1 MSHFS
6 DAARA
11 ATATVMLATLT
22 GCGDIGYQTNAA
34 PDSSSPAPSVPAPA
48 ATPAP
53 APAPVPAPAPAPAPP
68 PPPPATPPLSTTI
81 QDLSDG
87 HSVGSNR
94 WPSPQT
100 DGAPIGRFNCVINP
114 PQSLAFYAHLSILVN
129 NEPQKIPTYL
139 GASRQPPTH
148 CFYAIHT
155 HDSSGKIHVTPA
167 APGIFTLG
175 ELFEIW
181 GQPLTNTNVAGV
193 TGLPVEIYVTDNGTS
208 TKVEDSDWSSIE
220 LRDHREITIGLGT
233 PLIEIPNFTWA
244 D

>member
-1 MSHFS
+1 
-6 DAARA
+6 
-11 ATATVMLATLT
+11 V
-22 GCGDIGYQTNAA
+22 
-34 PDSSSPAPSVPAPA
+34 
-48 ATPAP
+48 
-53 APAPVPAPAPAPAPP
+53 
-68 PPPPATPPLSTTI
+68 STTI

-100 DGAPIGRFNCVINP
+100 NGDPIGRFNCVINP
-114 PQSLAFYAHLSILVN
+114 PQPLAFYAHLSILVN
-129 NEPQKIPTYL
+129 NEPQKIPKYL
-139 GASRQPPTH
+139 GAAPQPTTH

-208 TKVEDSDWSSIE
+208 TKVEDADWSNIE
-220 LRDHREITIGLGT
+220 LKDHREITIELGT
-233 PLIEIPNFTWA
+233 PLAEIPNFTWA

>member
-1 MSHFS
+1 
-6 DAARA
+6 
-11 ATATVMLATLT
+11 V
-22 GCGDIGYQTNAA
+22 
-34 PDSSSPAPSVPAPA
+34 
-48 ATPAP
+48 
-53 APAPVPAPAPAPAPP
+53 
-68 PPPPATPPLSTTI
+68 STTI

-87 HSVGSNR
+87 HSVGIDR

-114 PQSLAFYAHLSILVN
+114 PQPLAFYAHLSILVN
-129 NEPQKIPTYL
+129 NEPQEIPRYL
-139 GASRQPPTH
+139 GASPKPPTH

-208 TKVEDSDWSSIE
+208 TKVEDADWSSIE
-220 LRDHREITIGLGT
+220 LKDHREITIELGT
-233 PLIEIPNFTWA
+233 PLAEIPNFTWT